1 MFSHD
6 VEMNNTGILHLNHYD
21 TEADIMAERNSGDRV
36 ATGDPVDR
44 AYMKR
49 QKMTYA
55 EYKYSRTVQHLSCY
69 MLH

>member
-1 MFSHD
+1 MCSACD
-6 VEMNNTGILHLNHYD
+6 KAQMARI
-21 TEADIMAERNSGDRV
+21 EADRAAIMAERNSGDRV

-49 QKMTYA
+49 QKMTYV